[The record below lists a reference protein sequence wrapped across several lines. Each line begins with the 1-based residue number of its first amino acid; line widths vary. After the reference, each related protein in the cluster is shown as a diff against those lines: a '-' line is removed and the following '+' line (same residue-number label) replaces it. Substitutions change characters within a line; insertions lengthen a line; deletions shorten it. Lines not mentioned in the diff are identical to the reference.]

1 VSRCRGAWV
10 ETRQFLFIGIK
21 SNIPEAQVEDELNV
35 SYNVTALKSLRRSD
49 RRRSRESGR
58 SEITVKFQST
68 VAENFQSWDK
78 FLDAY
83 YEPIRTALG
92 LIPFIGEGR
101 ADDLTQSFFMKL
113 YERDILEKR
122 PAITGRFRNWLYVA
136 ARHHAVDEWRKS
148 QRRSERLDTF
158 EADGPARPR
167 IDSSEDA
174 PFDADEFYALSVLH
188 MTVGRVHKHL
198 LDEGK
203 AEHWMIF
210 EELVLAPLIPGR
222 VPKTR
227 DELLAMF
234 PGQGPVFLDNR
245 VTTVK
250 RVFRRILPVLI
261 PADPTESLTP
271 EERFTEL
278 LEILH
283 ASKNNR
289 LWLAFLT
296 NPMPGPEES
305 TGSSLDLAARPIKDE
320 ISEAT
325 VAPDVFHDELRVL
338 LSFWLEMPMRE
349 YLDDLEGV
357 GPTIAAAIRDSRPSG
372 PLGRYR
378 RASDSLN
385 LKGLIAGTDSRILA
399 IPADEMTILLGRLK
413 TFAKRVHRSLKH
425 GAREASARGSTRR
438 DNAMPVEVAQVL
450 YDLAGSLALCR
461 CEARIIGLSD
471 ERFRKNVAW
480 VLNQPWIDTRLRPV
494 FFDALKKL
502 DRPLG

>member
-1 VSRCRGAWV
+1 MNPCESAPEV
-10 ETRQFLFIGIK
+10 TIK
-21 SNIPEAQVEDELNV
+21 YLEEH
-35 SYNVTALKSLRRSD
+35 R
-49 RRRSRESGR
+49 GR
-58 SEITVKFQST
+58 SKYTVKFQST

-92 LIPFIGEGR
+92 LIPFVGESR

-148 QRRSERLDTF
+148 QRRSERLDAF
-158 EADGPARPR
+158 EADEPADSRNE
-167 IDSSEDA
+167 SSEDP

-203 AEHWMIF
+203 SEHWMIF
-210 EELVLAPLIPGR
+210 AELVLAPLIPGR

-250 RVFRRILPVLI
+250 RVFRRIPPVLI
-261 PADPTESLTP
+261 PADPTESLSA

-278 LEILH
+278 LEILR

-305 TGSSLDLAARPIKDE
+305 TGSSLDMAARPANAE
-320 ISEAT
+320 MSGAL
-325 VAPDVFHDELRVL
+325 VAPDILHDELRVL
-338 LSFWLEMPMRE
+338 LSFWLEMPICE
-349 YLDDLEGV
+349 YLEDLEGV
-357 GPTIAAAIRDSRPSG
+357 GPTVAVAIHDSRPSG
-372 PLGRYR
+372 PLGRHR
-378 RASDSLN
+378 HAFDPLN
-385 LKGLIAGTDSRILA
+385 LKGLIAGTDARIAA
-399 IPADEMTILLGRLK
+399 IPPEEMTALLGRLK

-425 GAREASARGSTRR
+425 GARGESARGITRR
-438 DNAMPVEVAQVL
+438 DNSMPVEVAQVL

-461 CEARIIGLSD
+461 CATRIIGLSD

-480 VLNQPWIDTRLRPV
+480 VLNQSWIDTRLRPV

-502 DRPLG
+502 DHPHGT

>member
-1 VSRCRGAWV
+1 M
-10 ETRQFLFIGIK
+10 
-21 SNIPEAQVEDELNV
+21 
-35 SYNVTALKSLRRSD
+35 
-49 RRRSRESGR
+49 
-58 SEITVKFQST
+58 KFQST

-92 LIPFIGEGR
+92 LIPFVGEGR

-148 QRRSERLDTF
+148 QRRPERLDAF
-158 EADGPARPR
+158 EAIEPADPR
-167 IDSSEDA
+167 INTEEDA

-188 MTVGRVHKHL
+188 MTVGRVRKHL
-198 LDEGK
+198 IDEGK
-203 AEHWMIF
+203 SEHWMIF
-210 EELVLAPLIPGR
+210 EELVLAPLVPGR

-227 DELLAMF
+227 EELLAMF

-245 VTTVK
+245 ITTVK

-261 PADPTESLTP
+261 PADPTENLTP
-271 EERFTEL
+271 EERFAEL

-283 ASKNNR
+283 ASRNNR

-296 NPMPGPEES
+296 HPMPGPEES
-305 TGSSLDLAARPIKDE
+305 TGTSLDLAARPARE
-320 ISEAT
+320 EMSGAT
-325 VAPDVFHDELRVL
+325 VAPDVLHDELRVL
-338 LSFWLEMPMRE
+338 LGFWLEMPMRE

-357 GPTIAAAIRDSRPSG
+357 GPTVAAAIRDSRPSG
-372 PLGRYR
+372 PLGRHR
-378 RASDSLN
+378 QAVDPMN
-385 LKGLIAGTDSRILA
+385 LKGLIAATDPRISSVPPEELA
-399 IPADEMTILLGRLK
+399 VLLGRLK
-413 TFAKRVHRSLKH
+413 TFAKRVHRALKH
-425 GAREASARGSTRR
+425 GARGESPRGMTRR

-461 CEARIIGLSD
+461 CGTRIIGLSD
-471 ERFRKNVAW
+471 ERFRKNVTW

-494 FFDALKKL
+494 FFEALKQL
-502 DRPLG
+502 GRPRGT

>member
-1 VSRCRGAWV
+1 
-10 ETRQFLFIGIK
+10 
-21 SNIPEAQVEDELNV
+21 
-35 SYNVTALKSLRRSD
+35 
-49 RRRSRESGR
+49 
-58 SEITVKFQST
+58 VKFKST
-68 VAENFQSWDK
+68 IAENFQSWDK

-83 YEPIRTALG
+83 YKPIRSGLG
-92 LIPFIGEGR
+92 LIPFIGEER
-101 ADDLTQSFFMKL
+101 ADDLAQSFFMKL
-113 YERDILEKR
+113 YERDILENR
-122 PAITGRFRNWLYVA
+122 PAIKGRFRNWLYIS

-148 QRRSERLDTF
+148 GSGRRSERLGYF
-158 EADGPARPR
+158 EAEGPADPR
-167 IDSSEDA
+167 FDSSEDA
-174 PFDADEFYALSVLH
+174 QFDADEFYALSVLH

-203 AEHWMIF
+203 SEHWMIF

-234 PGQGPVFLDNR
+234 PGQGPVCLDNR

-305 TGSSLDLAARPIKDE
+305 TGSSLDLAARSAE
-320 ISEAT
+320 EEMSGAT
-325 VAPDVFHDELRVL
+325 VAPDILHDELRIL
-338 LSFWLEMPMRE
+338 LGFWLEMPMRE
-349 YLDDLEGV
+349 YLEDLEGV
-357 GPTIAAAIRDSRPSG
+357 GPTVAAAIRDSRPSG
-372 PLGRYR
+372 PLGRHR
-378 RASDSLN
+378 LAFDPLN
-385 LKGLIAGTDSRILA
+385 LKGLIAGTDSRIAA
-399 IPADEMTILLGRLK
+399 IAPDEMTILLGRLK

-425 GAREASARGSTRR
+425 GARGESARGMTRR
-438 DNAMPVEVAQVL
+438 DNSMPVEVAQVL

-461 CEARIIGLSD
+461 FNARIIGLSD
-471 ERFRKNVAW
+471 ERFRKNVTW
-480 VLNQPWIDTRLRPV
+480 VLNQSWIDPRLRPV
-494 FFDALKKL
+494 FFEALKYL
-502 DRPLG
+502 DQARGTANAG